1 MQFYLVKLYFS
12 FGVEV
17 FTVKAD
23 SISKAFD
30 HAREYKDTQG
40 AYSVNVEL
48 IKV

>member
-1 MQFYLVKLYFS
+1 MQYYLVKLYFA

-23 SISKAFD
+23 SIAKAFE
-30 HAREYKDTQG
+30 HAREVKDTQG
-40 AYSVNVEL
+40 AYSVCVDL